1 MTEAATIRAHLRATL
16 RRDLIGPGPQDAD
29 LTTELLTERPGRWYL
44 TGYLVP
50 APDATA
56 TPSSTQDSPADELGD
71 PADTTDPITGGSRAE
86 DEGETDPGATR
97 RIYQPSSLGLTVQVP
112 LTAQQLTV
120 TLTWGDYTT
129 EPAMSVLELEDT
141 SRKRT
146 LPNWRRHDR
155 AATEIV
161 PIPERGRGRPVTV
174 RDSAALG
181 HGGGGLQL
189 ELMARPYPVPQ
200 ADGSV
205 VDTRVVTVMVIN
217 RRVEL
222 HNRASDLTT
231 AFQIRGTR

>member
-86 DEGETDPGATR
+86 DKGETDPGATR